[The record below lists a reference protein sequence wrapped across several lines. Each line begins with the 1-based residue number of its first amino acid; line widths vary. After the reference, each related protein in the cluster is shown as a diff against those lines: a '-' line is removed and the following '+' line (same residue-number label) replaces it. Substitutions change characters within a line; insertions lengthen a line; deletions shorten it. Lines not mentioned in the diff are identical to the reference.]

1 MPEYDTIIKDGM
13 IFDGA
18 RNPRFRA
25 DLGITNSVITGIGHL
40 RASDAR
46 HVLDA
51 SGLHVAPGFIDLHT
65 HYDSQVFW
73 DPYCSISSWHGVTSV
88 VIGNCGFGFA
98 PVAPEQRKRAMLTLT
113 RNEAVPLV
121 CMELGMP
128 WDWVTFPEFLDS
140 VERTPKSVNV
150 LPYVGVAP
158 LLVWVLGLDDAKS
171 GRLPTDAEHA
181 EMRAI
186 LHEAMDAGACGWSA
200 QRIGGEVG
208 NPQMDFDGTPMV
220 TDVMHNET
228 ALELARVLGERNDGF
243 MQITIAT
250 SFDFRA
256 DQQHCEQ
263 LAEISGRPVIWNA
276 IFAKRGVPEVHRGS
290 IAWLK
295 SCQERGIRVY
305 GQATT
310 TEAPLFFTFEDWNIW
325 DDSTAWHQATTGSVE
340 ERLLKLA
347 DPARREA
354 MKLNPTQAGGSGPME
369 DVVVLRGATAETKQY
384 ENLKVQDICRLT
396 GKHPVDA
403 ILDIAVADGLKTL
416 FYAEPFNGPRSY
428 QKEIIDFEYGIA
440 GVSDGGAHTKFL
452 TAGRWPS
459 EFLTKYVRDLAWISP
474 EEAHW
479 RLSAYPA
486 FCAGFQDR
494 GTLRMGAPADLVVYD
509 YENLEVLPQEIV
521 YDYPGNEWRRV
532 QRAKGYRFVLVN
544 GEVTI
549 EEDKETKTPSGRLL
563 RHGAA

>member
-1 MPEYDTIIKDGM
+1 
-13 IFDGA
+13 
-18 RNPRFRA
+18 
-25 DLGITNSVITGIGHL
+25 
-40 RASDAR
+40 
-46 HVLDA
+46 
-51 SGLHVAPGFIDLHT
+51 
-65 HYDSQVFW
+65 
-73 DPYCSISSWHGVTSV
+73 
-88 VIGNCGFGFA
+88 
-98 PVAPEQRKRAMLTLT
+98 MLTLT
-113 RNEAVPLV
+113 RNEAVPMV

-158 LLVWVLGLDDAKS
+158 LLVWVMGLDDAKS

-220 TDVMHNET
+220 TDVMHDET

-325 DDSTAWHQATTGSVE
+325 DDSAAWHEATTGSVE

-354 MKLNPTQAGGSGPME
+354 MKRNPTQAGGSGPM
-369 DVVVLRGATAETKQY
+369 DDIVVLRAETTETKQY
-384 ENLKVQDICRLT
+384 ENLKIEDICRLT

-428 QKEIIDFEYGIA
+428 QREILDFEYGIA

-532 QRAKGYRFVLVN
+532 QRARGYRFILVN

-549 EEDKETKTPSGRLL
+549 EEDKETKAASGRLL